1 MPDLENIIPF
11 SSFFQEEKISITL
24 PSTLTYHDLAYG
36 SPPLRTATSK
46 WVNYVFEDEYGMMRI
61 SRGSYISNMFLAS
74 TSFQNTLF
82 GRTLLDS
89 YKTEKTTRTHDGLTG
104 ALSSTE
110 QMCAMENL
118 RLWEEEPTGAVMAM
132 IHFSAIFRAG
142 YLTFYINDTDNPIKI
157 KDDGGKTVRIKGL
170 RIAMIDNEYMP
181 PKRSQ
186 SFRHD
191 GKRGSEAKK
200 WITGAK
206 IEFDSL
212 PEKVRFLDTIQD
224 LQVRAVN
231 LRLR

>member
-1 MPDLENIIPF
+1 M
-11 SSFFQEEKISITL
+11 
-24 PSTLTYHDLAYG
+24 LT
-36 SPPLRTATSK
+36 
-46 WVNYVFEDEYGMMRI
+46 
-61 SRGSYISNMFLAS
+61 AS

-89 YKTEKTTRTHDGLTG
+89 YKTEKTTRVHDGFTG

-118 RLWEEEPTGAVMAM
+118 RLWEEETTGAVMAM

-142 YLTFYINDTDNPIKI
+142 YLTFYINDTENPIKI

-170 RIAMIDNEYMP
+170 KIAMIDNEYMP
-181 PKRSQ
+181 KRTQ
-186 SFRHD
+186 SFKQD
-191 GKRGSEAKK
+191 GRRGSEGKK

-206 IEFDSL
+206 IEFDSM

-231 LRLR
+231 LRPQ